1 MGKALAHNTELTKY
15 DVACRAVA
23 ECKSIDEAK
32 DLHDKAVAMEVYAR
46 QAKNKDL
53 EADAKA
59 IRMRAIR
66 KLDELRRAQKRTVGL
81 AKGGGGKHGRKRVI
95 EKPTL
100 ASQGI
105 DKNLANAGRKLG
117 ALSDQQFEQA
127 VDAARQEARAPEKPD
142 RKPRDQLASSLD
154 KAALLKVSKADLT
167 AKTVDE
173 LEALISACQSHA
185 AKHQDFDDKDWK
197 RVGAM
202 CEVLKQKQKALAAL
216 MPQPTAD
223 KQPEQSKPNPTPDGN
238 SGDPIAACLAQV
250 VPIMRAA
257 IAKMDA
263 EKRSV
268 LIDELRKAVRTIMT
282 EVTTQDAETD
292 RWAETAH

>member
-1 MGKALAHNTELTKY
+1 MGKALSHNTELTKY
-15 DVACRAVA
+15 DAACRAVA

-32 DLHDKAVAMEVYAR
+32 DLHDKAAAMAVYAR

-66 KLDELRRAQKRTVGL
+66 KLDELRRAQKKTVGL

-142 RKPRDQLASSLD
+142 RRPRDQLASSLD

-197 RVGAM
+197 RVDVM
-202 CEVLKQKQKALAAL
+202 REVLKQKQKALAAL
-216 MPQPTAD
+216 MPQLTKSEPEPTSHKPHGPPNTGDLVAD
-223 KQPEQSKPNPTPDGN
+223 
-238 SGDPIAACLAQV
+238 CLAKV
-250 VPIMRAA
+250 VPIIRVGFDLMN
-257 IAKMDA
+257 A
-263 EKRSV
+263 EQRLAFV
-268 LIDELRKAVRTIMT
+268 AELRKAIHTIST
-282 EVTTQDAETD
+282 EVTQQDVETD